1 MQYPEFK
8 VSNTAWSDYFL
19 NDTYIYLKLHL
30 TYKNKK
36 ICEILIF
43 RSVALLLDCENGMSL
58 EKNLK
63 IGKNRNFLKSLSC
76 WFCIF
81 KPWQFFLLHL
91 ECRISKFSA
100 HHPPTKTPYML
111 RPSIAMDVNLLYCFI
126 IWVFV

>member
-19 NDTYIYLKLHL
+19 NDTHIYLKLHL

-36 ICEILIF
+36 SALIF

-63 IGKNRNFLKSLSC
+63 IGKNRNFKKSFSC
-76 WFCIF
+76 
-81 KPWQFFLLHL
+81 
-91 ECRISKFSA
+91 
-100 HHPPTKTPYML
+100 
-111 RPSIAMDVNLLYCFI
+111 
-126 IWVFV
+126 

>member
-58 EKNLK
+58 EK
-63 IGKNRNFLKSLSC
+63 
-76 WFCIF
+76 
-81 KPWQFFLLHL
+81 
-91 ECRISKFSA
+91 
-100 HHPPTKTPYML
+100 T
-111 RPSIAMDVNLLYCFI
+111 
-126 IWVFV
+126 